1 MNLTTLVLAYSLG
14 IVLVGLDASFLDR
27 QRAHALCCLK
37 SGEFSDA
44 EIEKLLLKCARKT
57 DYEVRRL
64 RA

>member
-1 MNLTTLVLAYSLG
+1 VAY
-14 IVLVGLDASFLDR
+14 
-27 QRAHALCCLK
+27 K